1 MIAIVIYIFT
11 AVLTLFTP
19 HVGEVDRHIGSGLGI
34 DYRERPARII
44 RVIERKAIES
54 GIGRAE

>member
-11 AVLTLFTP
+11 AILALP
-19 HVGEVDRHIGSGLGI
+19 ASEVGRHTSDSGMGI